1 MRSRVKY
8 WLTSNRAPP
17 AQRSKAMAAQANDAD
32 EMISG
37 INITPL
43 VDVVLVLLVVL
54 MVTSSYLA
62 SNGIPVDLPKGATGE
77 STASILSVS
86 ITRDGAL
93 FLDGKATADREFRE
107 HVRAAHTANQDV
119 RAVIAADGGSAHRSV
134 VRVIDLLRQE
144 RVTRFALNVDP
155 DTLSQKP

>member
-1 MRSRVKY
+1 
-8 WLTSNRAPP
+8 
-17 AQRSKAMAAQANDAD
+17 MAAQTNDAD

-62 SNGIPVDLPKGATGE
+62 SHGIPVDLPKGATGE
-77 STASILSVS
+77 STSSVLSVS
-86 ITRDGAL
+86 VTREGAL
-93 FLDGKATADREFRE
+93 FLDGNPVTDSGFRAQVRRASATDR
-107 HVRAAHTANQDV
+107 DL
-119 RAVIAADGGSAHRSV
+119 RAVIAADGAAAHRSV
-134 VRVIDLLRQE
+134 VHVVDLLRQE

-155 DTLSQKP
+155 DAVSPRP

>member
-1 MRSRVKY
+1 
-8 WLTSNRAPP
+8 
-17 AQRSKAMAAQANDAD
+17 MAAQTSDAD

-43 VDVVLVLLVVL
+43 VDVVLVLLVIL

-62 SNGIPVDLPKGATGE
+62 SHGIPVDLPKGATGE
-77 STASILSVS
+77 STSSILSVS
-86 ITRDGAL
+86 VTRDGAF
-93 FLDGKATADREFRE
+93 FLDGKPVADREFRE
-107 HVRAAHTANQDV
+107 RVQRAYAENHEL

-134 VRVIDLLRQE
+134 VHVIDLLRQE

-155 DTLSQKP
+155 DAITPKP

>member
-1 MRSRVKY
+1 MAMQ
-8 WLTSNRAPP
+8 TS
-17 AQRSKAMAAQANDAD
+17 DAD

-62 SNGIPVDLPKGATGE
+62 SHGIPVDLPKGATGE
-77 STASILSVS
+77 STSGILNVS
-86 ITRDGAL
+86 ITREGAL
-93 FLDGKATADREFRE
+93 FLDGKALTDSEFRE
-107 HVRAAHTANQDV
+107 RVRHAYESDHEL
-119 RAVIAADGGSAHRSV
+119 RALIAADGGAAHRNV
-134 VRVIDLLRQE
+134 VHVVDLLRQE

-155 DTLSQKP
+155 DALSPKP

>member
-1 MRSRVKY
+1 
-8 WLTSNRAPP
+8 
-17 AQRSKAMAAQANDAD
+17 MAAQASDAE

-62 SNGIPVDLPKGATGE
+62 SQGIPVDLPKGATGE
-77 STASILSVS
+77 STPSVLSVTV
-86 ITRDGAL
+86 TRDGAL
-93 FLDGKATADREFRE
+93 FLDGSAVNDREL
-107 HVRAAHTANQDV
+107 RARAHDAYAANHEL
-119 RAVIAADGGSAHRSV
+119 RAVIAADGAAAHRSV
-134 VRVIDLLRQE
+134 VHVLDLLRQE

-155 DTLSQKP
+155 ETVSPKP